1 MTTATTEL
9 LTRHEVQ
16 ALLKCSRSSLYA
28 WMESAAFPKPIKLGS
43 TNRWVPGEIEAWI
56 QMQPRAV
63 IQDKTGEGEFDTTVE
78 APADHR

>member
-9 LTRHEVQ
+9 FTRHEVQ

-43 TNRWVPGEIEAWI
+43 TNRWVPSEIAEWVALR
-56 QMQPRAV
+56 PRAS
-63 IQDKTGEGEFDTTVE
+63 IGG
-78 APADHR
+78 